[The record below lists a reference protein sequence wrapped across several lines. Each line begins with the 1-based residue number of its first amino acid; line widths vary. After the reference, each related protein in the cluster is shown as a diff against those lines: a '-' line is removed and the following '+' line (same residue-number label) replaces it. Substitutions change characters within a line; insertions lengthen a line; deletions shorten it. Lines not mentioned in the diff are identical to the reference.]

1 MSTLEESRLVESI
14 KYLLSSV
21 KKLTDSFVALEK
33 RVTLSFKNLAAD
45 VDNLLD
51 RIELL
56 EKKLI
61 DLRDGNPPTGL
72 PPSRTEL
79 PVNPE
84 TKEQLVPRLNL
95 PLGGILDVYA
105 TTPTLLE
112 PFSRPCSV
120 TGRTLSGEI
129 DEVELEVFNQGT
141 TWALE
146 SLEGAWLLVP
156 RPGSLERRTQLET
169 LERLYTIEGVKELPV
184 LLQLIEPAK
193 AVAVQHGQRWQ
204 LSQKGRLSV
213 NPDPLRVSMDERLLL
228 LEDRLA
234 KLEAING

>member
-1 MSTLEESRLVESI
+1 MDESRLVESI

-21 KKLTDSFVALEK
+21 KKLTDSFVAMEK
-33 RVTLSFKNLAAD
+33 RVTLSFENLAAD
-45 VDNLLD
+45 VDNLLE

-56 EKKLI
+56 EKKSI
-61 DLRDGNPPTGL
+61 DLRDGDSLTGRPPRT
-72 PPSRTEL
+72 TEL
-79 PVNPE
+79 PVSPE
-84 TKEQLVPRLNL
+84 TKEHLVPRLNL
-95 PLGGILDVYA
+95 PLDGILDVYS
-105 TTPTLLE
+105 TTPMLLE

-129 DEVELEVFNQGT
+129 DEVELEVFTQGT
-141 TWALE
+141 TWAVE

-193 AVAVQHGQRWQ
+193 AVVVQHGRRWQ

-213 NPDPLRVSMDERLLL
+213 NPDPLRVSIDERLLN

-234 KLEAING
+234 KLEAFNG

>member
-1 MSTLEESRLVESI
+1 MEESRLVESI

-21 KKLTDSFVALEK
+21 KKLTDSFVAMEK
-33 RVTLSFKNLAAD
+33 RVTLSFENLAAD
-45 VDNLLD
+45 VDNLLE

-56 EKKLI
+56 EKKSI
-61 DLRDGNPPTGL
+61 DLRDCDPLTGRPPRT
-72 PPSRTEL
+72 TEL

-84 TKEQLVPRLNL
+84 MKEQLVPRLNL
-95 PLGGILDVYA
+95 PLDGILDVYA
-105 TTPTLLE
+105 TTPMLLE

-120 TGRTLSGEI
+120 TGRTLTGEI
-129 DEVELEVFNQGT
+129 DEVELEVFTQGT
-141 TWALE
+141 TWAVE

-169 LERLYTIEGVKELPV
+169 LERLYAIEGVKELPV

-193 AVAVQHGQRWQ
+193 AVVVQHGRRWQ

-213 NPDPLRVSMDERLLL
+213 NPDPLRVSMDERLLN

-234 KLEAING
+234 KLEAFNG

>member
-1 MSTLEESRLVESI
+1 MDEIRLVESI

-33 RVTLSFKNLAAD
+33 RVTLSFKNLAANI
-45 VDNLLD
+45 DNLLD

-72 PPSRTEL
+72 PPSSTEL

-95 PLGGILDVYA
+95 PLDGILDVYA

-120 TGRTLSGEI
+120 TGLTLSGEI

-193 AVAVQHGQRWQ
+193 AVAVQHGRRWQ

>member
-1 MSTLEESRLVESI
+1 MDESRLVESI

-21 KKLTDSFVALEK
+21 KKLTDSFVAMEK
-33 RVTLSFKNLAAD
+33 RVTLSFEKLAAD
-45 VDNLLD
+45 VDNLLE

-56 EKKLI
+56 EKKSI
-61 DLRDGNPPTGL
+61 DLRDGDPLSGRPPRT
-72 PPSRTEL
+72 TEL
-79 PVNPE
+79 PVSPE
-84 TKEQLVPRLNL
+84 TKEHLVPRLNL
-95 PLGGILDVYA
+95 PLDGILDVYA
-105 TTPTLLE
+105 TTPMLLE

-129 DEVELEVFNQGT
+129 DEVELEVFTQGT
-141 TWALE
+141 TWAVE

-193 AVAVQHGQRWQ
+193 AVVVQHGRRWQ

-213 NPDPLRVSMDERLLL
+213 NPDPLRVSMDERLLN
-228 LEDRLA
+228 LEERLA
-234 KLEAING
+234 KLEAFKG

>member
-1 MSTLEESRLVESI
+1 MDESRLVESI

-21 KKLTDSFVALEK
+21 KKLTDSFVAMEK
-33 RVTLSFKNLAAD
+33 RVTLSFEKLAAD
-45 VDNLLD
+45 VDNLLE

-56 EKKLI
+56 EKKSI
-61 DLRDGNPPTGL
+61 DLRDGDPLSGRPPRT
-72 PPSRTEL
+72 TEL
-79 PVNPE
+79 PVSPE
-84 TKEQLVPRLNL
+84 TNEHLVPRLNL
-95 PLGGILDVYA
+95 PLDGILDVYA
-105 TTPTLLE
+105 TTPMLLE

-129 DEVELEVFNQGT
+129 DEVELEVFTQGT
-141 TWALE
+141 TWAVE

-193 AVAVQHGQRWQ
+193 AVVVQHGRRWQ

-213 NPDPLRVSMDERLLL
+213 NPDPLRVSMDERLLN
-228 LEDRLA
+228 LEERLA
-234 KLEAING
+234 KLEAFNG

>member
-1 MSTLEESRLVESI
+1 MDEIRLVESI

-33 RVTLSFKNLAAD
+33 RVTLSFENLAAD
-45 VDNLLD
+45 VDNLLE

-56 EKKLI
+56 EQKSI
-61 DLRDGNPPTGL
+61 DLRDYDPLTGRPP
-72 PPSRTEL
+72 RTTAL

-84 TKEQLVPRLNL
+84 MKEQLVPRINL
-95 PLGGILDVYA
+95 PLDGILDVYA
-105 TTPTLLE
+105 TTPMLLE

-129 DEVELEVFNQGT
+129 DEVELEVFTQGT
-141 TWALE
+141 TWAVE

-169 LERLYTIEGVKELPV
+169 LERLYAIEGVKELPV

-193 AVAVQHGQRWQ
+193 AVVVQHGRRWQ

-213 NPDPLRVSMDERLLL
+213 NPDPLRVSMDERLLN

-234 KLEAING
+234 KLEAFNS

>member
-1 MSTLEESRLVESI
+1 MDEIRLVESI

-33 RVTLSFKNLAAD
+33 RVTFSFKNLAAD

-72 PPSRTEL
+72 PTTRTEF

-95 PLGGILDVYA
+95 PLDGILDVYA
-105 TTPTLLE
+105 TTPMLLE

>member
-1 MSTLEESRLVESI
+1 MEESRLVESI

-21 KKLTDSFVALEK
+21 KKLTDSFVAMEK
-33 RVTLSFKNLAAD
+33 RVTLSFENLAAD
-45 VDNLLD
+45 VDNLLE

-56 EKKLI
+56 EKRSI
-61 DLRDGNPPTGL
+61 DLTDCDPLTGRPPRT
-72 PPSRTEL
+72 TEL

-84 TKEQLVPRLNL
+84 MKEQLVPRLNL
-95 PLGGILDVYA
+95 PLDGILDVYA
-105 TTPTLLE
+105 TTPMLLE

-129 DEVELEVFNQGT
+129 DEVELEVFTQGT
-141 TWALE
+141 TWAVE

-169 LERLYTIEGVKELPV
+169 LERLYAIEGVKELPV

-193 AVAVQHGQRWQ
+193 AVVVQHGRRWQ

-213 NPDPLRVSMDERLLL
+213 NPDPLRVSMDERLLN

-234 KLEAING
+234 KLEAFNG

>member
-1 MSTLEESRLVESI
+1 VSTLEESRLVESI

>member
-1 MSTLEESRLVESI
+1 MDESRLVESI

-21 KKLTDSFVALEK
+21 KKLTDSFVAMEK
-33 RVTLSFKNLAAD
+33 RVTLSFENLAAD
-45 VDNLLD
+45 VDNLLE

-56 EKKLI
+56 EKKSI
-61 DLRDGNPPTGL
+61 DLRDGDPLSGRPPRT
-72 PPSRTEL
+72 TEL
-79 PVNPE
+79 PVSPE
-84 TKEQLVPRLNL
+84 TREQLVPRLNL
-95 PLGGILDVYA
+95 PLDGILDVYA
-105 TTPTLLE
+105 TTPMLLE

-129 DEVELEVFNQGT
+129 DEVELEVFTQGT
-141 TWALE
+141 TWAVE

-193 AVAVQHGQRWQ
+193 AVVVQHGRRWQ

-213 NPDPLRVSMDERLLL
+213 NPDPLRVSMDERLLK

-234 KLEAING
+234 KLEAFKG

>member
-1 MSTLEESRLVESI
+1 MDEIMQIESI
-14 KYLLSSV
+14 KFLLSSV
-21 KKLTDSFVALEK
+21 KKLTDRFVGMEN
-33 RVTLSFKNLAAD
+33 RVTLSFKNIATD
-45 VDNLLD
+45 VDKLLD

-56 EKKLI
+56 EQKII
-61 DLRDGNPPTGL
+61 DLREGDPLSGRPPRTQE
-72 PPSRTEL
+72 PSVT
-79 PVNPE
+79 PE
-84 TKEQLVPRLNL
+84 TKEHLVPRLNL
-95 PLGGILDVYA
+95 SLDGILDVYA
-105 TTPTLLE
+105 TTPMLLE

-129 DEVELEVFNQGT
+129 DEVELEMFTQGT

-156 RPGSLERRTQLET
+156 RPGTLERRTQLET
-169 LERLYTIEGVKELPV
+169 LERFYTIEGVKELPA

-193 AVAVQHGQRWQ
+193 AVAVQHGRRWQ

-213 NPDPLRVSMDERLLL
+213 NPDPLRVSMDERLLK

-234 KLEAING
+234 KLEAFKG

>member
-1 MSTLEESRLVESI
+1 MDEIRLVESI

-33 RVTLSFKNLAAD
+33 RVTFSFKNLAAD

-72 PPSRTEL
+72 PTSRTEL

-213 NPDPLRVSMDERLLL
+213 NPDPLRVSMDERLLN

-234 KLEAING
+234 KLEAFNS

>member
-1 MSTLEESRLVESI
+1 MDESRLVESI

-21 KKLTDSFVALEK
+21 KKLTDSFVAMEK
-33 RVTLSFKNLAAD
+33 RVTLSFENLAAD
-45 VDNLLD
+45 VDNLLE

-56 EKKLI
+56 EKKSI
-61 DLRDGNPPTGL
+61 DLRDGDSLTGRPPRT
-72 PPSRTEL
+72 TEL
-79 PVNPE
+79 PVSPE
-84 TKEQLVPRLNL
+84 TREQLVPRLNL
-95 PLGGILDVYA
+95 PLDGILDVYA
-105 TTPTLLE
+105 TTPMLLE

-129 DEVELEVFNQGT
+129 DEVELEVFTQGT
-141 TWALE
+141 TWAVE

-193 AVAVQHGQRWQ
+193 AVVVQHGRRWQ

-213 NPDPLRVSMDERLLL
+213 NPDPLRVSMDERLLN
-228 LEDRLA
+228 LEERLA
-234 KLEAING
+234 KLEAFNG